1 MMPPHDES
9 SRIFS
14 HSENAGVPAG
24 GDLLSN
30 GGGNSATQI
39 MAPAAI
45 STTITPGKP
54 SPPPDFPMMMTI
66 TKGGAKASTGPSTEF
81 HPDFMFCGSCTTCQ
95 PEEKNTGSSNAGGE
109 ASTFD
114 DYLQKQHKNDTHFL
128 NGGNG
133 ADSEGEDD
141 MEATHETILIVTS
154 SAQSPS
160 SASTQT
166 LLMQSLLQPLAGVE
180 TVVVEHDPNSNSSN
194 DNNNNNKQIRVRHT
208 LQTSQVQLVA
218 ALKRGDFNSHVMS
231 AAESIPSSGAVSL
244 SVSDGLVERPSA
256 SHQNN
261 NTSTKDIVRSQFH
274 VGGICCAMEIPV
286 IRNIVRPL
294 FGVETLQINITTKQ
308 VYVQHNATSIS
319 AEAIASNLSKEGF
332 PSDIIVDGRSQYL
345 AQQRQ
350 LLLQSTNGHTDDTQ
364 NSHLGRTTLRVQGR
378 ELQDQD
384 AIILQESLSNI
395 PGIEKVTVNVQENS
409 LLVEHD
415 TDLVDSHSLPSLA
428 SKNYPLEV
436 VQTAQEERQTNA
448 LFQQLSNDSGEDHA
462 RHHHKS
468 KYVESTLVI
477 DNLQHRNVPTIQIIF
492 KQNYIRAQARACFA
506 HVPSQT
512 IKVEHN
518 PELLSVHDIPKLLE
532 PYGLKAHVAVDGQE
546 AGLILPTMEDYG
558 PQHQHGAKC
567 NSMGDEMM
575 MEDDS
580 DITSSLHMHVV
591 LSGIFWVLSML
602 SAIGGIL

>member
-1 MMPPHDES
+1 MMPPHDQS
-9 SRIFS
+9 SRLFS
-14 HSENAGVPAG
+14 PASNNGENAGVPAG

-30 GGGNSATQI
+30 GGGSSSTTQ
-39 MAPAAI
+39 MVPAAI
-45 STTITPGKP
+45 ATTITPGMP
-54 SPPPDFPMMMTI
+54 SPPPDFSMMMMTI
-66 TKGGAKASTGPSTEF
+66 TKGGKGAKASAAGPSEF

-95 PEEKNTGSSNAGGE
+95 PEEKTSGNSSADGE
-109 ASTFD
+109 TTTFD

-141 MEATHETILIVTS
+141 MEATHETVLIVTS
-154 SAQSPS
+154 SAQSPAS
-160 SASTQT
+160 TSTQT

-180 TVVVEHDPNSNSSN
+180 SVVVEHDPDNS
-194 DNNNNNKQIRVRHT
+194 NNKQIRVRHT

-218 ALKRGDFNSHVMS
+218 ALKRGDFNSQVMS
-231 AAESIPSSGAVSL
+231 ATESIPSSVAVSL
-244 SVSDGLVERPSA
+244 SVSDGLVEHPTA

-261 NTSTKDIVRSQFH
+261 NTKDIVRSQFH
-274 VGGICCAMEIPV
+274 VSGICCAMEIPV
-286 IRNIVRPL
+286 IRKIVRPL

-319 AEAIASNLSKEGF
+319 AEAIASHLSKEGF
-332 PSDIIVDGRSQYL
+332 PSDIIVDGRAQYL
-345 AQQRQ
+345 AHQRQ
-350 LLLQSTNGHTDDTQ
+350 LLLQNSNGYTDGAQ

-378 ELQDQD
+378 DLQDQD
-384 AIILQESLSNI
+384 TIIIQESLSNI
-395 PGIEKVTVNVQENS
+395 PGIESVTVNVQENN

-448 LFQQLSNDSGEDHA
+448 LFQQSSSDGGDNEHSHNN
-462 RHHHKS
+462 HKS

-477 DNLQHRNVPTIQIIF
+477 DNLQHRNVSTIQIIF

-518 PELLSVHDIPKLLE
+518 PGLLSVHDIPKLLE

-567 NSMGDEMM
+567 NRMGDEMM

-580 DITSSLHMHVV
+580 DITSSLHVHVV